1 MKKLLFYQL
10 IEERLRFSVDGGS
23 SPFIFTDFMA
33 LHHLLLNGL
42 PEPPHRRS
50 SLLVA

>member
-23 SPFIFTDFMA
+23 SPFIFLISWLSAIYFSTVSPSPLTA
-33 LHHLLLNGL
+33 EAHH
-42 PEPPHRRS
+42 
-50 SLLVA
+50 